1 MSVASTGVVTGATF
15 NGIQAVNNGTDIS
28 ISATEVSGGGSGIN
42 ALNTG
47 TGVLSITSTG
57 AVIGETSTGIIASS
71 SGTDLTL
78 QVADVTGAMNGILA
92 FNTGTGALSIAA
104 EGDVK
109 ATTITGI
116 SATTSG
122 TDLTID
128 VVNVISGYV
137 GIVAD
142 NTGTGV
148 LSITST
154 GAVTGTTGS
163 GIISSSTG
171 TDLILQ
177 VTDVTAGVMGI
188 VAANSGSGAVSIT
201 STGDVT
207 GINAAGI
214 YAMTSGTDLTI
225 DAVAVTGGLAGI
237 VAVNTGTGDL
247 SIAATG
253 DVTGTADNGIDATNA
268 GTDLTIDAVNVTG
281 GLKGISAINTGTGA
295 LSITSTGDV
304 TGTADNGI
312 NATTAGT
319 DLTIDTLN
327 VTGGVTGIVAAN
339 SGSGALSI
347 TSTGSVTGSTS
358 NGITASNTTSG
369 TDLTLQVADVTG
381 VIVGIQAHNYGSGA
395 LNITSTGAV
404 TGSSNFGIFGTNSL
418 SANDLTIM
426 AADVSGGLVGIL
438 ADNTGTGD
446 LSIAATGDVTGTA
459 DHGIDATNAGTDLTI
474 DAVAVTGGLKGIS
487 AVNTGTG
494 ALSITSTGDVT
505 GTADNG
511 IDAVTAGADLTIDAL
526 DVTGGLAGIV
536 ADSTGTGALSITST
550 GAVIGETSTG
560 IDASSIGTALTI
572 QVADVN
578 GVTSGINAIN
588 GGSGAL
594 SITSS
599 GTVTGTADDGIHA
612 ATAGTSLRINTANVT
627 GGVKGISALN
637 SGTGVL
643 RIDSSGLVTGL
654 GGAGIIAHNLNS
666 AATAMRLNVNS
677 VSGSTRGIEVAQ
689 QGTGELNINISGL
702 VQGGSDAGLVIAD
715 MAAGTVGTIINS
727 GTLTSAQLGGVRFT
741 DLALFAG
748 DFNNQGDITAGL
760 SGIAFDASPTTHGIV
775 LNQINGTISG
785 DVLLGTGDDLFTF
798 SGGVI
803 DGDIIG
809 QSVGTVNIN
818 AGAGNILT
826 LNGVTNV
833 EDFNIV
839 SGTLNQLGDFSTAGN
854 TTTIASGATLSF
866 STPIAGSGAFISSGN
881 VQFLGDEATGG
892 LLTQAGT
899 VTLESGSTIDVPLF
913 IATADESDV
922 RIIMNTTSF
931 VDNGAIVIE
940 DSLWYNFE
948 LLADNGVVSVT
959 VSTEDLSTLS
969 TDPNISAF
977 GAAQTAFFGNGG
989 QGAVIDYLSLL
1000 PDYDVDDF
1008 EQAAGIFSPSVS
1020 GAVVQGA
1027 LLVNDASSRLI
1038 TQRFANDTNGEQFNG
1053 LWLQAFGGTAEQD
1066 GTDSVLGF
1074 DANTDGVALGY
1085 DRDLGQWRAGVALS
1099 RGETEV
1105 DNDRFANDQIEIQST
1120 DITLYGG
1127 YKLDQWFASASLS
1140 VASLD
1145 YDFKRTSLVPGESG
1159 IKANT
1164 SGDLLRLAVAAG
1176 MHYTEINGVAL
1187 APVVSLLY
1195 TSLGVDGFTEIG
1207 GANMQINY
1215 ADNATL
1221 TSELGINASKL
1232 LVTNEWTIT
1241 PSASLAWSHEYL
1253 EESEQAMVKFADQ
1266 SFEQNGFERNQ
1277 DQVKL
1282 GLAVEAINSEGVIV
1296 GASYRASMGSDFT
1309 SNQGSVTVRYEF

>member
-1 MSVASTGVVTGATF
+1 M
-15 NGIQAVNNGTDIS
+15 
-28 ISATEVSGGGSGIN
+28 
-42 ALNTG
+42 
-47 TGVLSITSTG
+47 
-57 AVIGETSTGIIASS
+57 
-71 SGTDLTL
+71 
-78 QVADVTGAMNGILA
+78 
-92 FNTGTGALSIAA
+92 
-104 EGDVK
+104 
-109 ATTITGI
+109 
-116 SATTSG
+116 
-122 TDLTID
+122 
-128 VVNVISGYV
+128 
-137 GIVAD
+137 
-142 NTGTGV
+142 
-148 LSITST
+148 
-154 GAVTGTTGS
+154 
-163 GIISSSTG
+163 
-171 TDLILQ
+171 
-177 VTDVTAGVMGI
+177 
-188 VAANSGSGAVSIT
+188 AN
-201 STGDVT
+201 
-207 GINAAGI
+207 
-214 YAMTSGTDLTI
+214 
-225 DAVAVTGGLAGI
+225 
-237 VAVNTGTGDL
+237 
-247 SIAATG
+247 
-253 DVTGTADNGIDATNA
+253 
-268 GTDLTIDAVNVTG
+268 
-281 GLKGISAINTGTGA
+281 
-295 LSITSTGDV
+295 
-304 TGTADNGI
+304 
-312 NATTAGT
+312 
-319 DLTIDTLN
+319 
-327 VTGGVTGIVAAN
+327 
-339 SGSGALSI
+339 
-347 TSTGSVTGSTS
+347 
-358 NGITASNTTSG
+358 
-369 TDLTLQVADVTG
+369 
-381 VIVGIQAHNYGSGA
+381 
-395 LNITSTGAV
+395 
-404 TGSSNFGIFGTNSL
+404 
-418 SANDLTIM
+418 
-426 AADVSGGLVGIL
+426 
-438 ADNTGTGD
+438 
-446 LSIAATGDVTGTA
+446 
-459 DHGIDATNAGTDLTI
+459 
-474 DAVAVTGGLKGIS
+474 
-487 AVNTGTG
+487 
-494 ALSITSTGDVT
+494 
-505 GTADNG
+505 
-511 IDAVTAGADLTIDAL
+511 
-526 DVTGGLAGIV
+526 
-536 ADSTGTGALSITST
+536 TGALSITST

-560 IDASSIGTALTI
+560 IDASSSGTALTI

-809 QSVGTVNIN
+809 QSVGTVNVN